1 MWIDLQ
7 NGRVWASR
15 PRNVKPSI
23 LLKHHTKIALYMCDY
38 AFAIQNMHCTI
49 MRLYDKI
56 CRRNSSTASSLSR
69 RLESTT
75 RDCWIPCNL
84 NMMASFTFPQIPNF
98 SRAFNTCIIANKLH
112 VYFYIEQKAV
122 RFFCREIDLLNVLV
136 KFRRV
141 AQLVNHIEKFYSDT
155 FWLMAALTKT
165 FTDLSLI
172 NHSHKTSSIE
182 TFMPNSTLSSD
193 MNPQYTTERAL
204 YIVHSYMT
212 VERNEIQHT
221 TPNLLSQS
229 PKTQT

>member
-1 MWIDLQ
+1 MHVHVHVAWLVTIAFVNLLQ
-7 NGRVWASR
+7 FDFIAFYITINAYGELIYDGRVWASR

-84 NMMASFTFPQIPNF
+84 NMIASFTFPQIPNF

-112 VYFYIEQKAV
+112 V
-122 RFFCREIDLLNVLV
+122 
-136 KFRRV
+136 
-141 AQLVNHIEKFYSDT
+141 
-155 FWLMAALTKT
+155 
-165 FTDLSLI
+165 
-172 NHSHKTSSIE
+172 
-182 TFMPNSTLSSD
+182 
-193 MNPQYTTERAL
+193 
-204 YIVHSYMT
+204 
-212 VERNEIQHT
+212 
-221 TPNLLSQS
+221 
-229 PKTQT
+229 